1 MAAAGTARV
10 HLETRPLAIVTSERT
25 RSATHNTLAHGEQVM
40 TALTTAVRDL
50 LPDVGVVV
58 SKGGITSAEVARV
71 GIGATSAVVLG
82 QVLPGVSVWRM
93 RAHDGRELLY
103 VVVPGNVGAPDT
115 LVRVLDSLRVLAA
128 SEADVV
134 S

>member
-1 MAAAGTARV
+1 M
-10 HLETRPLAIVTSERT
+10 
-25 RSATHNTLAHGEQVM
+25 
-40 TALTTAVRDL
+40 
-50 LPDVGVVV
+50 
-58 SKGGITSAEVARV
+58 

-82 QVLPGVSVWRM
+82 QVLPGVSVWGL

-128 SEADVV
+128 V
-134 S
+134 